1 MFPMVALLS
10 VGPLLHSP
18 SSRRPPG
25 LTILL
30 VLRQKLRDPIVRGL
44 PNYGNLINLFKQQ
57 CADSLCAVL
66 GFIEGSFGDV
76 RVCYHLDISQIY
88 VEPNKIMN

>member
-1 MFPMVALLS
+1 MFPLVALLS

-66 GFIEGSFGDV
+66 GFIEL
-76 RVCYHLDISQIY
+76 RVPSETCVCVDISQIY